1 MVFLFEFLIVFL
13 ASGRLKRA
21 KTFESF
27 SDCLW
32 FDV

>member
-1 MVFLFEFLIVFL
+1 LIVFL

-27 SDCLW
+27 PDCLW
-32 FDV
+32 FGV